1 MTGREQPSGKRRQS
15 LSVSVVLGIVL
26 VPLAAFAAS
35 VLVDSEEPSETSS
48 TTVPAAVA
56 PTTQPEAVPSPE
68 TASADDLAAACGD
81 AGLVLVDAEADG
93 SISEVQQA
101 ALDGL
106 REVCDQQ
113 GMPLPGKPAPEPIV
127 QTVVVAD
134 NTSSNAAAQP
144 SDVFEVEDD
153 DHDDDREEDD
163 HEDDDHED
171 DEDEDDD

>member
-56 PTTQPEAVPSPE
+56 ATQPEAVPSAV

-127 QTVVVAD
+127 QTVVVAG
-134 NTSSNAAAQP
+134 NASSNAAAQP
-144 SDVFEVEDD
+144 NDVFEVEDD
-153 DHDDDREEDD
+153 DRDDDDRDDDHEEDD
-163 HEDDDHED
+163 H

>member
-15 LSVSVVLGIVL
+15 LSVSVILGIVL

-56 PTTQPEAVPSPE
+56 PTQPELVPSAE

-81 AGLVLVDAEADG
+81 VGLVLVDAEVDG
-93 SISEVQQA
+93 SISELQQA

-113 GMPLPGKPAPEPIV
+113 GMPLPGKPAPEPVV

-134 NTSSNAAAQP
+134 EASASAAAP
-144 SDVFEVEDD
+144 ASDVFEVEDD
-153 DHDDDREEDD
+153 DHDDDDHEDDD

-171 DEDEDDD
+171 DEDDD

>member
-1 MTGREQPSGKRRQS
+1 MTGREQPAGKRRQS
-15 LSVSVVLGIVL
+15 LSASVVLGIVL

-56 PTTQPEAVPSPE
+56 PTQPAAVPSPE

-127 QTVVVAD
+127 QTVVVPGNA
-134 NTSSNAAAQP
+134 SSSAAAQP
-144 SDVFEVEDD
+144 GDVFEVEDD
-153 DHDDDREEDD
+153 DHEDEDHEEED
-163 HEDDDHED
+163 HEDEDDED

>member
-1 MTGREQPSGKRRQS
+1 MTGREQTSGKRRQS
-15 LSVSVVLGIVL
+15 LSVSVVLGILL

-35 VLVDSEEPSETSS
+35 VLVDSEESSEMSS

-56 PTTQPEAVPSPE
+56 TTQPDAILAPGR
-68 TASADDLAAACGD
+68 ASADDLGAACGD
-81 AGLVLVDAEADG
+81 AGLVLVNAEADG
-93 SISEVQQA
+93 SISELQQA

-113 GMPLPGKPAPEPIV
+113 GMPLPGKPGPEPIV

-134 NTSSNAAAQP
+134 DASSNAAAQA
-144 SDVFEVEDD
+144 SAVFEVED
-153 DHDDDREEDD
+153 DD

-171 DEDEDDD
+171 DEDDDHEDDD